1 MVALSELEHDA
12 LVEIFNIGVGQAA
25 AAMSGIVGEEVT
37 MSVPSITF
45 LSRSEAAS
53 LLEDAHRKNQHGSGG
68 ERICGVSQ
76 HYEGAFQTEALLM
89 FPEDKSLEIVRLMV
103 GESVPLAELSEMEQE
118 AMSEIGNIILNSCVG
133 TLANIFQQELH
144 GSLPVYHVGSSD
156 EILNATGNR
165 GDTVVM
171 MLHIDFILEKHQ
183 IHGYVAFILDI
194 TALHDLKEQ
203 IDSYLRRTTGIEGG
217 DSCKRCRPRPACPC
231 WKAYSKP

>member
-1 MVALSELEHDA
+1 MVELSELEHDA

-45 LSRSEAAS
+45 LARVEAAQ
-53 LLEDAHRKNQHGSGG
+53 LLEQAHRQNGSTPGG
-68 ERICGVSQ
+68 AGGTRICGISQ
-76 HYEGAFQTEALLM
+76 HYEGAFQTEAILM
-89 FPEDKSLEIVRLMV
+89 FPEAKSLEIVRLMV
-103 GESVPLAELSEMEQE
+103 GESIPLAELSEMEQE

-133 TLANIFQQELH
+133 TLANIFQHELH

-156 EILNATGNR
+156 EILDATGTR
-165 GDTVVM
+165 AETVVM

-183 IHGYVAFILDI
+183 IHGYVAFVLDI

-203 IDSYLRRTTGIEGG
+203 IDRYLARAMGQL
-217 DSCKRCRPRPACPC
+217 
-231 WKAYSKP
+231 

>member
-1 MVALSELEHDA
+1 MVVLNELEHDA

-25 AAMSGIVGEEVT
+25 AAMSGIVNEEVT

-45 LSRSEAAS
+45 LSRSEAAQ
-53 LLEDAHRKNQHGSGG
+53 LLEEAHRNNQGSGGG

-76 HYEGAFQTEALLM
+76 HYEGAFSTEALLM

-103 GESVPLAELSEMEQE
+103 GEAVPLAELSGMEQE

-156 EILNATGNR
+156 EILDATGTR
-165 GDTVVM
+165 ADTVVM

-183 IHGYVAFILDI
+183 IHGYVAFILDV
-194 TALHDLKEQ
+194 TALTDLKEQ
-203 IDSYLRRTTGIEGG
+203 IDRYLQRAMGLQ
-217 DSCKRCRPRPACPC
+217 
-231 WKAYSKP
+231 